1 MGWIGHE
8 CIASLSLLQVALL
21 SDQIE
26 AQTDKITDLEK
37 ILDDKKD
44 VLRKTEDVLQREMIT
59 RSSLETKKLELMSEI
74 SGLKLRQAAVE
85 RENIDLRK
93 RLEMVMAA
101 NSQQPQQR
109 QQQQQ
114 QHPMVDTIITLPPT
128 GQQGHKCF
136 WIPFMDKFN
145 FLKTVLQA
153 VMYQSITYGFGQ
165 QNHRYPTVGSH
176 GHSNSANQTL
186 QTFGTLPRRSR
197 RSVEANNHQQS
208 QVRKLLTN

>member
-1 MGWIGHE
+1 M
-8 CIASLSLLQVALL
+8 QVALL

-128 GQQGHKCF
+128 GQQGHTF
-136 WIPFMDKFN
+136 FFGFIIWTN
-145 FLKTVLQA
+145 STSLKP
-153 VMYQSITYGFGQ
+153 YS
-165 QNHRYPTVGSH
+165 
-176 GHSNSANQTL
+176 
-186 QTFGTLPRRSR
+186 
-197 RSVEANNHQQS
+197 
-208 QVRKLLTN
+208 

>member
-1 MGWIGHE
+1 M
-8 CIASLSLLQVALL
+8 L

-26 AQTDKITDLEK
+26 SQTDKIGDLEK

-85 RENIDLRK
+85 RENVDLRK
-93 RLEMVMAA
+93 RLEMVMVA

-128 GQQGHKCF
+128 GQQERNSMF
-136 WIPFMDKFN
+136 SDPSSQKFH
-145 FLKTVLQA
+145 LQ
-153 VMYQSITYGFGQ
+153 S
-165 QNHRYPTVGSH
+165 
-176 GHSNSANQTL
+176 
-186 QTFGTLPRRSR
+186 
-197 RSVEANNHQQS
+197 
-208 QVRKLLTN
+208 

>member
-1 MGWIGHE
+1 MGREGNRRPCYLSTPLPRQTITWEGSARSA
-8 CIASLSLLQVALL
+8 CIASLLQVALL

-114 QHPMVDTIITLPPT
+114 HPMVDTIITLPPT
-128 GQQGHKCF
+128 GQQGHECF
-136 WIPFMDKFN
+136 
-145 FLKTVLQA
+145 
-153 VMYQSITYGFGQ
+153 
-165 QNHRYPTVGSH
+165 
-176 GHSNSANQTL
+176 
-186 QTFGTLPRRSR
+186 
-197 RSVEANNHQQS
+197 
-208 QVRKLLTN
+208 

>member
-1 MGWIGHE
+1 M
-8 CIASLSLLQVALL
+8 ALL

-101 NSQQPQQR
+101 NSQQQQQQPQQR
-109 QQQQQ
+109 QQQQQQ

-128 GQQGHKCF
+128 GQQG
-136 WIPFMDKFN
+136 
-145 FLKTVLQA
+145 
-153 VMYQSITYGFGQ
+153 
-165 QNHRYPTVGSH
+165 R
-176 GHSNSANQTL
+176 
-186 QTFGTLPRRSR
+186 
-197 RSVEANNHQQS
+197 
-208 QVRKLLTN
+208 

>member
-1 MGWIGHE
+1 MH
-8 CIASLSLLQVALL
+8 ALPLPLLQVALL

-101 NSQQPQQR
+101 NPQQQQPQQR
-109 QQQQQ
+109 QQQ

-128 GQQGHKCF
+128 GQQGQECF
-136 WIPFMDKFN
+136 WIHSMDKID
-145 FLKTVLQA
+145 FLKDRTPSISPKHVALGNRITVIRRSAATATQ
-153 VMYQSITYGFGQ
+153 T
-165 QNHRYPTVGSH
+165 RPT
-176 GHSNSANQTL
+176 
-186 QTFGTLPRRSR
+186 RRSR
-197 RSVEANNHQQS
+197 PSARCRGGAADRSRQITINK
-208 QVRKLLTN
+208 VR

>member
-1 MGWIGHE
+1 MH
-8 CIASLSLLQVALL
+8 ALPLPLLQVALL

-101 NSQQPQQR
+101 NSQQQQHPQQR

-114 QHPMVDTIITLPPT
+114 QHPMVDTIIALPPT
-128 GQQGHKCF
+128 GQQGHKF
-136 WIPFMDKFN
+136 
-145 FLKTVLQA
+145 FLD
-153 VMYQSITYGFGQ
+153 SFYGF
-165 QNHRYPTVGSH
+165 N
-176 GHSNSANQTL
+176 
-186 QTFGTLPRRSR
+186 
-197 RSVEANNHQQS
+197 
-208 QVRKLLTN
+208 